1 MSFDHGFDEKIDVID
16 LIINVLKEHE
26 KKLDELVSRLEE
38 LPKIPTQPSSY
49 QEPEKAPVREL
60 STVGVSA
67 ILKKWSDF
75 RERSNKAKLVA
86 FALGN
91 TTFKVSALSR
101 GVVYI
106 YEEEMPQMNIKYSK
120 GDEGAQIE
128 SIEITETEII
138 RSALRGS
145 LECGLELKKRDTKIE
160 LPNGSIMHK
169 ILFDIEP
176 GVAKSWIAYQLN
188 VEEEIVV
195 IGELKV

>member
-1 MSFDHGFDEKIDVID
+1 MSFEHGFDEKIDVID

-60 STVGVSA
+60 STIGVSA
-67 ILKKWSDF
+67 ILKKWRDF
-75 RERSNKAKLVA
+75 RERSSKAKLVA

-106 YEEEMPQMNIKYSK
+106 YEEEMPQMNIK
-120 GDEGAQIE
+120 
-128 SIEITETEII
+128 
-138 RSALRGS
+138 
-145 LECGLELKKRDTKIE
+145 
-160 LPNGSIMHK
+160 
-169 ILFDIEP
+169 
-176 GVAKSWIAYQLN
+176 
-188 VEEEIVV
+188 
-195 IGELKV
+195 